1 MFDEWLQKVTPE
13 IVKKNFLVQI
23 NEKAEALGVSLT
35 VEHLLPGLQ
44 KVITSEKNSPEK
56 LQLYVRL
63 LFKEMTRLIGFL
75 SRSEIT
81 AGYNGI
87 RENLI
92 PIFKFFFESDLVE
105 DTTRSE
111 LQKEVVDQL
120 ALITKTLIH
129 DDRVELV
136 LPIML
141 DLLKDV
147 IDEEKRILGLEMLD
161 ALVFDLG
168 PDICR
173 NYLMYEIVSLQDD
186 SVYRVRKE
194 TVKHIVNISK
204 VLEKQMFLGCILPVF
219 KKLCNDQIWGVRR

>member
-1 MFDEWLQKVTPE
+1 M
-13 IVKKNFLVQI
+13 
-23 NEKAEALGVSLT
+23 
-35 VEHLLPGLQ
+35 
-44 KVITSEKNSPEK
+44 ITSDRNAPDK
-56 LQLYVRL
+56 LQTYIRIL
-63 LFKEMTRLIGFL
+63 LKETTKLIGYL
-75 SRSEIT
+75 SQSEIT

-87 RENLI
+87 RDNII
-92 PIFKFFFESDLVE
+92 PIFKFFFESSKIE
-105 DTTRSE
+105 DTTRAE
-111 LQKEVVDQL
+111 LAADTIQQM
-120 ALITKTLIH
+120 ALVTKVLIH
-129 DDRVELV
+129 DDRVEIV

-141 DLLKDV
+141 DLLKDD

-168 PDICR
+168 PEICR

-219 KKLCNDQIWGVRR
+219 KRLSQD